1 MSDNVLKNNFNNRE
15 AILNGSITGTLFK
28 LSWPIMVGN
37 TMQVLYNLADTFW
50 VGKLG
55 ADAVASISI
64 GFPLVFLLISIGNG
78 MTIAGTTLVAQY
90 TGSDN
95 KKMVDHVAGQILTL
109 VIFLSF
115 LFGILGVA
123 FNRKVLNLIGAP
135 PNIINDAEAYL
146 SIILGGVGFMFT
158 FFVFTAL
165 LRGVGNTKTPMKM
178 MVFSTVLNII
188 LDPFIIFGW
197 GIFPALGVRG
207 AAIAT
212 VFSRAAAGV
221 IGIYFLLK
229 GNKGIKLHLK
239 NLIPDLPLQIK
250 IIRLGTP
257 SSAEQ
262 SIISFGMIILMS
274 IVSNFGMLAVAAYG
288 IGNRILSVVM
298 MPMRG
303 ISMATTT
310 MVGQTMGADDVS
322 RAEKIAWTAI
332 GLTFAIMMALIAVTW
347 VFPEQIIS
355 VFNNNPE
362 VVEHGVDF
370 LKIVGLSFG
379 FLGVRIVI
387 GGSFRGAGN
396 TVAAMILA
404 MIALW
409 GFRVPLAK
417 VLSDY
422 FNMGTTG
429 IWWGMFLSNFLSAI
443 IGILWFKKGSWKE
456 SKAI

>member
-1 MSDNVLKNNFNNRE
+1 MADNVLRNNIDNRE
-15 AILNGSITGTLFK
+15 AILNGSITKTLFK

-55 ADAVASISI
+55 ADSVASISI
-64 GFPLVFLLISIGNG
+64 GFPFVFLLISIGNG

-115 LFGILGVA
+115 LFGILGVT

-135 PNIINDAEAYL
+135 ANIINDAVAYL
-146 SIILGGVGFMFT
+146 NIILGGVGFMFT

-197 GIFPALGVRG
+197 WIFPALGVRG

-239 NLIPDLPLQIK
+239 NLIPDLPLQLK

-257 SSAEQ
+257 SAAEQ

-274 IVSNFGMLAVAAYG
+274 IVSNFGVLAVAAYG

-310 MVGQTMGADDVS
+310 MVGQTIGADDVS

-332 GLTFAIMMALIAVTW
+332 GLTFGIMMALIAVTW

-362 VVEHGVDF
+362 VVEYGVDF

-379 FLGVRIVI
+379 FLGIRIVI

-417 VLSDY
+417 LLSDY

-429 IWWGMFLSNFLSAI
+429 IWWGMFLSNFLSAV
-443 IGILWFKKGSWKE
+443 IGIFWFKKGTWKQ